1 MTDHIPCIVRA
12 DTPQGPYAQLRGRWG
27 AAELGSEAQWEAV
40 SAQLRDCPA
49 APTLGWD
56 LRELQWLDHVGAQ
69 LLWNHWQHAW
79 PAQLACTEGQRTMLS
94 RVAGFTTIAP
104 PPEPWRLGDQIDH
117 LGVLVL
123 HGVDHARHLLEMV
136 GQLVLDLV
144 RLARAPRKGPWR
156 DVSGHLYRMGATA
169 LPITALVGFLIGVV
183 LAYLMSLQLRQFGA
197 ESFIVNILGISLVR
211 ELGPVLA
218 AILIAGRSGSAITA
232 QIGVMRV
239 TEELDAMRVMGI
251 APGYRLVLPRALA
264 LAIAMPLISV
274 WTSLIRELG
283 PMLAA
288 ILVAGR
294 SGSAITAQIGVMRVT
309 EELDAMRVMG
319 IPHGFRLVMPRT
331 LALALA
337 MPLISVWTTL
347 AALAGGMLAADIS
360 MGISPSYFVQALPAA
375 VKIGNLGLAMAKS
388 VVFGAFIALIGCH
401 WGLRVKPNTQSLG
414 EGTTASVVSSITMV
428 IIVDALFAVAFK
440 NIGI

>member
-1 MTDHIPCIVRA
+1 MTDLAPRIVRA
-12 DTPQGPYAQLRGRWG
+12 DTPQGPCAQLHGRWG
-27 AAELGSEAQWEAV
+27 AAELGTGAQWKAV
-40 SAQLRDCPA
+40 SAQLRSHPA
-49 APTLGWD
+49 ADSLGWD

-69 LLWNHWQHAW
+69 LLWNHWQHRW
-79 PAQLACTEGQRTMLS
+79 PARLECTDSQRDMLT
-94 RVAGFTTIAP
+94 RVAEFTTSEP
-104 PPEPWRLGDQIDH
+104 PPAERWRLSEQVDH

-123 HGVDHARHLLEMV
+123 HGVDHARHMLELM
-136 GQLVLDLV
+136 GQLVLDFG
-144 RLARAPRKGPWR
+144 RLARAPRRGPWR

-197 ESFIVNILGISLVR
+197 ESFIVNILGISL
-211 ELGPVLA
+211 
-218 AILIAGRSGSAITA
+218 
-232 QIGVMRV
+232 
-239 TEELDAMRVMGI
+239 
-251 APGYRLVLPRALA
+251 
-264 LAIAMPLISV
+264 
-274 WTSLIRELG
+274 IRELG

-319 IPHGFRLVMPRT
+319 IPHGFRLVLPRT
-331 LALALA
+331 VALALA

-347 AALAGGMLAADIS
+347 AALAGGMLAADVA
-360 MGISPSYFVQALPAA
+360 MDISPAYFVQALPAA
-375 VKIGNLGLAMAKS
+375 VKVGNLGLAMAKS

-414 EGTTASVVSSITMV
+414 EGTTASVVTSITMV